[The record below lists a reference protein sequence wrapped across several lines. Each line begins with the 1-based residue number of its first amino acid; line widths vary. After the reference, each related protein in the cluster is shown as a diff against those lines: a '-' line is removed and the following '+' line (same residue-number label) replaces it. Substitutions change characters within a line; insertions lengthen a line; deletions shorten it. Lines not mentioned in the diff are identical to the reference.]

1 MVAVVT
7 VGGCASSNRSRPNVR
22 AEDPAQGTQAAASPC
37 VEAVSGT
44 DLSSWQTVAGDG
56 FTFCVPA
63 NWHGRAYNWRST
75 AATMEWGL
83 GKARGQ
89 RVKVIERR
97 VVSRSE
103 IVAGAGRPPEAPLT
117 ADTQRFTDQIDGHSV
132 TLWRNR
138 LNGKYYVGGQWDSPH
153 VWLLGESDDSRS
165 ADTQMVI
172 LRTVRFVSK

>member
-1 MVAVVT
+1 
-7 VGGCASSNRSRPNVR
+7 VR
-22 AEDPAQGTQAAASPC
+22 AEDLAKDTQAVATPC
-37 VEAVSGT
+37 IAAVSGT

-63 NWHGRAYNWRST
+63 NWHGRAHNWRST

-89 RVKVIERR
+89 RVKVIEVR

-103 IVAGAGRPPEAPLT
+103 IVAGAGAGRPPEAPLT

-132 TLWRNR
+132 TVWRNR
-138 LNGKYYVGGQWDSPH
+138 FNGKYYVGGQWDSPH